1 MNRAAGE
8 LVPGRMNGAAGELV
22 PGRMNGAA
30 GELVPGRMRET
41 LGDRFNADA
50 PLEEGKEQKIE
61 RAVIINDSPI
71 IISKAQYLISLLK
84 DNFIKD

>member
-22 PGRMNGAA
+22 PGRM
-30 GELVPGRMRET
+30 REK

-50 PLEEGKEQKIE
+50 PLEEAKEQKIE
-61 RAVIINDSPI
+61 RAVIISDSPI

-84 DNFIKD
+84 DNFRKG